1 MQLGST
7 MPSPSVLAAQGCVWR
22 NGCCGAA
29 TCMGSTGCCRGAP
42 REEPAVTDS
51 HCACGVRWAGLGACG
66 GNGGARG
73 QAEPQGDH

>member
-1 MQLGST
+1 
-7 MPSPSVLAAQGCVWR
+7 
-22 NGCCGAA
+22 
-29 TCMGSTGCCRGAP
+29 MGSAGCCRGAP
-42 REEPAVTDS
+42 REEPTVTDS